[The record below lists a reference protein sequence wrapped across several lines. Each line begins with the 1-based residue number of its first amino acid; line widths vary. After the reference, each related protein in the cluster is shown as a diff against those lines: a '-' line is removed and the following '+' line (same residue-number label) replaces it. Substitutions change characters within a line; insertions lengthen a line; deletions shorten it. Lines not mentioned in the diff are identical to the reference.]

1 MNPSRQIVITGMGVI
16 SPIGIGREAFW
27 QSLCAGRSGVA
38 PLTLFDAR
46 SMPVSFGAELKQFDA
61 RQYVRPRKALKVMC
75 REIQTAFA
83 AAMLAVDDAR
93 LDTSQTVPE
102 RLGAVFGSQM
112 CYGDVHDLEDLYRH
126 CMVAGQF
133 QFQRF
138 GDVFPSHLF
147 PLHLL
152 KHLPN
157 MAACHVAIALDA
169 RGPNNTIVLGEASS
183 LLALIEAWQILRRD
197 LADVMIVGASG
208 SRISLT
214 AWMYRG
220 DLRLSHRADDPA
232 AASRPFDADRDG
244 MVNGEGAAAIV
255 LETRQHAEQRGAN
268 ILAEVCGAGLSMD
281 TGHEGPASL
290 AAAIGRSIQ
299 QATPIGRRDGV
310 RPESRQCARTQL
322 PAGRCAGGCGHP
334 VAAGRCAGDGVEELF
349 RQHRAGRRTGGTRG
363 QPVGPASPS
372 GAADTELL
380 HPRPA
385 LSAARRAFP
394 TAAGSRPTCSNSASP
409 APDKPPPWLS
419 ATPRRQRGEALLLTD
434 ISTNR
439 KRVRTRH
446 TTTDPLACAL
456 CLQDRDVCHEKHF
469 TALPRR
475 AGSAGPNHAHRST
488 HREAPAHTLG

>member
-1 MNPSRQIVITGMGVI
+1 MNPSRQIVITGVGVI

-61 RQYVRPRKALKVMC
+61 RQFVRPRKALKVMC
-75 REIQTAFA
+75 REIQTAFS

-93 LDTSQTVPE
+93 LDTSQSVPE

-112 CYGDVHDLEDLYRH
+112 FYGDVHDLEDLYRH

-138 GDVFPSHLF
+138 GDAFPSHLY

-169 RGPNNTIVLGEASS
+169 RGPNNTIVLGEVSS

-208 SRISLT
+208 SRICLT

-268 ILAEVCGAGLSMD
+268 ILAEVCGAGRSMD

-299 QATPIGRRDGV
+299 QALQSAGVTGSDLSHVNAHGLSCPQADAQEAAAIRSLLGDVPVTALKSYFGNIGPAGGLVELVGSLLAQQAHQVPPTLNYCTPDPRCPLRV
-310 RPESRQCARTQL
+310 VHSQPL
-322 PAGRCAGGCGHP
+322 PA
-334 VAAGRCAGDGVEELF
+334 
-349 RQHRAGRRTGGTRG
+349 RAPYLLKLSQSGTG
-363 QPVGPASPS
+363 Q
-372 GAADTELL
+372 
-380 HPRPA
+380 
-385 LSAARRAFP
+385 
-394 TAAGSRPTCSNSASP
+394 TAALVVRHSP
-409 APDKPPPWLS
+409 
-419 ATPRRQRGEALLLTD
+419 
-434 ISTNR
+434 
-439 KRVRTRH
+439 
-446 TTTDPLACAL
+446 
-456 CLQDRDVCHEKHF
+456 
-469 TALPRR
+469 
-475 AGSAGPNHAHRST
+475 
-488 HREAPAHTLG
+488 